1 MKFNNLNET
10 DSKAE
15 NVEKAE
21 KLMEMSV
28 KDIKNNTSRLSEFFR
43 YLPELDEC
51 KYQSFAE
58 IQFGDGTRILY
69 YKDDGIYWRR
79 ESYKGYF
86 RSQDEMKLDNDPAK
100 VSKNFSSELAPE
112 CYVVLKVNGKSSS
125 YSI

>member
-10 DSKAE
+10 GSDT
-15 NVEKAE
+15 NPEKAE

-58 IQFGDGTRILY
+58 IQFSDGTRILY

-86 RSQDEMKLDNDPAK
+86 RSRDEMKLDDDPEK